1 MNQALPTK
9 TLSLG
14 SHESPVNNARLSILC
29 GERHCNI
36 KIIEEE
42 LLLKCYQQGSDF
54 VLQGQARDVEIAQ
67 RVIKELYKLTKSR
80 SGLEESKVYQVIN
93 NMSEPSAQTDSQFE
107 RVQAPF
113 KQVIA
118 KSKAQSEYMQSID
131 KHDVVFGIGP
141 AGTGKTYLAV
151 AKAVEYLIDD
161 DVKRIVLVRPVVE
174 AGESL
179 GFLPGDIGQKID
191 PYLRPL
197 YDALYEMLGVE
208 RVEKLI
214 EAKTIEL
221 APLAYM
227 RGRTLSDAFVIMDE
241 AQNTTVAQM
250 KMLLT
255 RTGYGSKVV
264 LTGDLSQVDLPKG
277 TYSGLKHALTI
288 LKGVKGIDVN
298 KFTGKDI
305 VRHPL
310 VQRIVEAYEKHDRND
325 WRISHGRR
333 AAGAGRWRRR
343 TAGFTGIECMGESS
357 LCAGCRRS
365 YGNYCSTSGWNRNGW
380 PKSGVS
386 W

>member
-1 MNQALPTK
+1 MNQALPAL

-14 SHESPVNNARLSILC
+14 SQESPVDNARLSILC
-29 GERHCNI
+29 GERHRNI
-36 KIIEEE
+36 NIIEEE
-42 LLLKCYQQGSDF
+42 LLIKCYQQGSDF
-54 VLQGQARDVEIAQ
+54 VLQGKAGDVEIAK
-67 RVIKELYKLTKSR
+67 RVLKELYELTQSR
-80 SGLEESKVYQVIN
+80 LGLEESKVYQVIN
-93 NMSEPSAQTDSQFE
+93 NMSEPVAQTESQFE

-113 KQVIA
+113 KQVVA
-118 KSKAQSEYMQSID
+118 KSLAQSAYMKSID

-151 AKAVEYLIDD
+151 AKAVDALLSDE
-161 DVKRIVLVRPVVE
+161 VKRIVLVRPVVE

-197 YDALYEMLGVE
+197 YDALYELLGVE

-255 RTGYGSKVV
+255 RTGFGSKVV

-325 WRISHGRR
+325 
-333 AAGAGRWRRR
+333 
-343 TAGFTGIECMGESS
+343 
-357 LCAGCRRS
+357 
-365 YGNYCSTSGWNRNGW
+365 
-380 PKSGVS
+380 
-386 W
+386 

>member
-1 MNQALPTK
+1 LNQALPAK

-14 SHESPVNNARLSILC
+14 SEESPAENARLSILC
-29 GERHCNI
+29 GERHRNI

-42 LLLKCYQQGSDF
+42 LLIKCYQQGADF
-54 VLQGQARDVEIAQ
+54 VLQGKNGDIETAERALLQ
-67 RVIKELYKLTKSR
+67 LYKLTAQR
-80 SGLEESKVYQVIN
+80 SGLEESKVYQVIQN
-93 NMSEPSAQTDSQFE
+93 AAEARPEDSPFE

-118 KSKAQSEYMQSID
+118 KSKAQSAYMKSID
-131 KHDVVFGIGP
+131 KHDVVFGVGP

-151 AKAVEYLIDD
+151 AKAVEALLNDE
-161 DVKRIVLVRPVVE
+161 VKRIVLVRPVVE

-197 YDALYEMLGVE
+197 YDALYELLGVE

-255 RTGYGSKVV
+255 RTGFGSKVV

-288 LKGVKGIDVN
+288 LNGVKGIDVN

-325 WRISHGRR
+325 
-333 AAGAGRWRRR
+333 
-343 TAGFTGIECMGESS
+343 
-357 LCAGCRRS
+357 
-365 YGNYCSTSGWNRNGW
+365 
-380 PKSGVS
+380 
-386 W
+386 

>member
-1 MNQALPTK
+1 LNQALPAK
-9 TLSLG
+9 TLTLG
-14 SHESPVNNARLSILC
+14 SKESPVENTRLSILC
-29 GERHCNI
+29 GECHRNI

-42 LLLKCYQQGSDF
+42 LLVECYQQGADF
-54 VLQGQARDVEIAQ
+54 VLQGKASDVEIAK
-67 RVIKELYKLTKSR
+67 RVLLQLYKLTAER
-80 SGLEESKVYQVIN
+80 SGLEQSKVYQVIQN
-93 NMSEPSAQTDSQFE
+93 ASEAKPDDSPFE

-118 KSKAQSEYMQSID
+118 KSKAQSAYMKSID
-131 KHDVVFGIGP
+131 KHDVVFGVGP

-151 AKAVEYLIDD
+151 AKAVDALLKDE
-161 DVKRIVLVRPVVE
+161 VKRIVLVRPVVE

-179 GFLPGDIGQKID
+179 GFLPGDISQKID

-197 YDALYEMLGVE
+197 YDALYELMGVE

-255 RTGYGSKVV
+255 RTGFGSKVV
-264 LTGDLSQVDLPKG
+264 LTGDLSQVDLPKD

-325 WRISHGRR
+325 
-333 AAGAGRWRRR
+333 
-343 TAGFTGIECMGESS
+343 
-357 LCAGCRRS
+357 
-365 YGNYCSTSGWNRNGW
+365 
-380 PKSGVS
+380 
-386 W
+386 

>member
-1 MNQALPTK
+1 MNQALPAK

-14 SHESPVNNARLSILC
+14 SDESPIENARLSILC
-29 GERHCNI
+29 GECHRNI

-42 LLLKCYQQGSDF
+42 LLVKCYQQGSDF
-54 VLQGQARDVEIAQ
+54 VLQGKTADIETAERALLQ
-67 RVIKELYKLTKSR
+67 LYKLTAQR
-80 SGLEESKVYQVIN
+80 SGLEESKVYQVIQN
-93 NMSEPSAQTDSQFE
+93 ASEAKPEDSPFE

-118 KSKAQSEYMQSID
+118 KSKAQSAYMKSID
-131 KHDVVFGIGP
+131 KHDVVFGVGP

-151 AKAVEYLIDD
+151 AKAVEALLNDE
-161 DVKRIVLVRPVVE
+161 VKRIVLVRPVVE

-197 YDALYEMLGVE
+197 YDALYELMGVE

-255 RTGYGSKVV
+255 RTGFGSKVV
-264 LTGDLSQVDLPKG
+264 LTGDLSQVDLPKA

-288 LKGVKGIDVN
+288 LNGVKGIDVN

-325 WRISHGRR
+325 
-333 AAGAGRWRRR
+333 
-343 TAGFTGIECMGESS
+343 
-357 LCAGCRRS
+357 
-365 YGNYCSTSGWNRNGW
+365 
-380 PKSGVS
+380 
-386 W
+386 

>member
-1 MNQALPTK
+1 MNQALPAK

-14 SHESPVNNARLSILC
+14 SKESPVDNARLSILC
-29 GERHCNI
+29 GERHRNI

-42 LLLKCYQQGSDF
+42 LLIKVYQQGSEF
-54 VLQGQARDVEIAQ
+54 VLQGKIDHVDVAQ
-67 RVIKELYKLTKSR
+67 RVINTLYQLTAKR

-93 NMSEPSAQTDSQFE
+93 NMSEAGEQDAVFE
-107 RVQAPF
+107 RVSAPL
-113 KQVIA
+113 KPVVA
-118 KSKAQSEYMQSID
+118 KSKAQSEYLQAIG
-131 KHDVVFGIGP
+131 KYDVVFGIGP

-151 AKAVEYLIDD
+151 AKAVEALVDEE
-161 DVKRIVLVRPVVE
+161 VKRIVLVRPVVE

-197 YDALYEMLGVE
+197 YDALYELLGVE
-208 RVEKLI
+208 RVERLI
-214 EAKTIEL
+214 EQKIIEL

-241 AQNTTVAQM
+241 AQNTTIAQM

-255 RTGYGSKVV
+255 RTGFGSKVV

-288 LKGVKGIDVN
+288 LRGVKGISVN

-325 WRISHGRR
+325 
-333 AAGAGRWRRR
+333 
-343 TAGFTGIECMGESS
+343 
-357 LCAGCRRS
+357 
-365 YGNYCSTSGWNRNGW
+365 
-380 PKSGVS
+380 
-386 W
+386 

>member
-1 MNQALPTK
+1 LNQALPAK

-14 SHESPVNNARLSILC
+14 SNESPVENARLSILC
-29 GERHCNI
+29 GECHRNI

-42 LLLKCYQQGSDF
+42 LLVKCYQQGSDF
-54 VLQGQARDVEIAQ
+54 VLQGKASDVEIAKRALIQ
-67 RVIKELYKLTKSR
+67 LYKLTAER

-93 NMSEPSAQTDSQFE
+93 NASEAKVEDSPFE

-113 KQVIA
+113 RQVIA
-118 KSKAQSEYMQSID
+118 KSNAQNAYMKSID
-131 KHDVVFGIGP
+131 RHDVVFGIGP

-151 AKAVEYLIDD
+151 AKAVESLLND

-197 YDALYEMLGVE
+197 YDALYELLGVE

-227 RGRTLSDAFVIMDE
+227 RGRTLSNAFVIMDE

-255 RTGYGSKVV
+255 RTGFGSKVV

-277 TYSGLKHALTI
+277 LKHALTI
-288 LKGVKGIDVN
+288 LNGVKGIDVN

-325 WRISHGRR
+325 
-333 AAGAGRWRRR
+333 
-343 TAGFTGIECMGESS
+343 
-357 LCAGCRRS
+357 
-365 YGNYCSTSGWNRNGW
+365 
-380 PKSGVS
+380 
-386 W
+386 

>member
-1 MNQALPTK
+1 MNQALPAK

-14 SHESPVNNARLSILC
+14 SKESPVDNARLSILC
-29 GERHCNI
+29 GECHRNI

-42 LLLKCYQQGSDF
+42 LLVKCYQQGSDF
-54 VLQGQARDVEIAQ
+54 VLQGKPNHLETAQ
-67 RVIKELYKLTKSR
+67 RVIKKLYHLTAGKAGST
-80 SGLEESKVYQVIN
+80 GLDESKVYQVIS
-93 NMSEPSAQTDSQFE
+93 NMSEPAEQDLEFE
-107 RVQAPF
+107 RVSAPL
-113 KQVIA
+113 KPVVA
-118 KSKAQSEYMQSID
+118 KSKAQSDYMKAID

-151 AKAVEYLIDD
+151 AKAVEALVNDE
-161 DVKRIVLVRPVVE
+161 VKRVVLVRPVVE
-174 AGESL
+174 AGENL

-197 YDALYEMLGVE
+197 YDALYELLGVE
-208 RVEKLI
+208 RVARLI
-214 EAKTIEL
+214 DQKVIEL

-255 RTGYGSKVV
+255 RTGFGSKVV
-264 LTGDLSQVDLPKG
+264 LTGDLSQMDLPKG

-288 LKGVKGIDVN
+288 LRDVKGIKTQ

-310 VQRIVEAYEKHDRND
+310 VQRIVEAYEKHERND
-325 WRISHGRR
+325 
-333 AAGAGRWRRR
+333 
-343 TAGFTGIECMGESS
+343 
-357 LCAGCRRS
+357 
-365 YGNYCSTSGWNRNGW
+365 
-380 PKSGVS
+380 
-386 W
+386 

>member
-1 MNQALPTK
+1 
-9 TLSLG
+9 
-14 SHESPVNNARLSILC
+14 VR
-29 GERHCNI
+29 
-36 KIIEEE
+36 
-42 LLLKCYQQGSDF
+42 
-54 VLQGQARDVEIAQ
+54 IAQ
-67 RVIKELYKLTKSR
+67 RVINALYQLTANS

-93 NMSEPSAQTDSQFE
+93 NMSEAGEQDTVFE
-107 RVQAPF
+107 RVSAPL
-113 KQVIA
+113 KPVVA
-118 KSKAQSEYMQSID
+118 KSKAQSEYIQAIG
-131 KHDVVFGIGP
+131 KYDVVFGIGP

-151 AKAVEYLIDD
+151 AKAVEALVDEE
-161 DVKRIVLVRPVVE
+161 VSRIVLVRPVVE

-197 YDALYEMLGVE
+197 YDALYELLGVE
-208 RVEKLI
+208 RVERLI
-214 EAKTIEL
+214 EQKIIEL

-241 AQNTTVAQM
+241 AQNTTIAQM

-255 RTGYGSKVV
+255 RTGFGSKVV

-288 LKGVKGIDVN
+288 LRGVKGISVN

-325 WRISHGRR
+325 
-333 AAGAGRWRRR
+333 
-343 TAGFTGIECMGESS
+343 
-357 LCAGCRRS
+357 
-365 YGNYCSTSGWNRNGW
+365 
-380 PKSGVS
+380 
-386 W
+386 